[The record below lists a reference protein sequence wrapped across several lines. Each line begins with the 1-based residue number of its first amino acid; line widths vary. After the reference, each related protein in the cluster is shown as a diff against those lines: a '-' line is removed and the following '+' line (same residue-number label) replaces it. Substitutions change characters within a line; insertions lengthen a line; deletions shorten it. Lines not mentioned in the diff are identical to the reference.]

1 MLTYLIIILY
11 FCVIAFLGWKGYQG
25 TKNELDYMV
34 AGRSVHPYV
43 MAMSYGATFISTSAI
58 VGFGGAAGV
67 FGMGLLWLTFL
78 NIFAG
83 IFLAFVVF
91 GGRTRKMGHHLDAHT
106 FPELMALRYR
116 SRFIQGFSGLIIF
129 LFMPLYTSVVI
140 IGAAKFIQ
148 AQFGIGYEV
157 ALFGFS
163 TLVAIYVIMG
173 GLKGVM
179 YTDAFQGTI
188 MLVGMILLCVFAYSK
203 MGGFTAAHQA
213 LTSMKDMAPPPL
225 TAAGHQGWTA
235 FPKFGSP
242 YWWTL
247 VSTIVMG
254 VGIGVLAMPQLVVR
268 FMTVRSKREL
278 NRAVLAGGIFILA
291 MTGVAF
297 VVGSLS
303 NVYFARNIDNLDFAV
318 VTTTTVGEDGKPVAK
333 SDPPILKDLAK
344 APDPAKGITVETT
357 KTGSIALLAAGKDV
371 EQIIPSYVKHAM
383 PKWFGVLFLLTLL
396 AAAMSTISSQFH
408 AMGTSIGRDFYEKG
422 LRGGKHTVSSIGVT
436 RLGVLIGIVLSV
448 FLGYWLEG
456 AYGKTGTEIIAR
468 GTAIFF
474 GLCASSFL
482 SMYFGGLFT
491 RRITKAGAIVGMLA
505 GFFASAF
512 WLLFMHVKESG
523 TLMVCDALFGK
534 PSLGMR
540 ATASG
545 AFEPIRT
552 GFILWPEVDPLFIAF
567 PLAIIVTVVVSL
579 LTKPMPKEHLD
590 YCFQEVSK

>member
-1 MLTYLIIILY
+1 MIWTYMIVVLY

-25 TKNELDYMV
+25 TKNELDFMV

-91 GGRTRKMGHHLDAHT
+91 GGRTRRMGHHLDAHT

-140 IGAAKFIQ
+140 IGAAKFIS
-148 AQFGIGYEV
+148 AQFGIDYEV

-179 YTDAFQGTI
+179 YTDAFQGSI
-188 MLVGMILLCVFAYSK
+188 MLLGMIVLCVFAYSK
-203 MGGFTAAHQA
+203 LGGFSSAHRA
-213 LTSMKDMAPPPL
+213 LGEL
-225 TAAGHQGWTA
+225 TPVAVKIFGKAGHQGWTA
-235 FPKFGSP
+235 FPSFGSP
-242 YWWTL
+242 FWWTL
-247 VSTIVMG
+247 VSTIIMG

-278 NRAVLAGGIFILA
+278 NRAVLVGGIFILA

-303 NVYFARNIDNLDFAV
+303 NVYFARNVDGLDFAV
-318 VTTTTVGEDGKPVAK
+318 VTTTTIGEDGVPVAQAG
-333 SDPPILKDLAK
+333 PPILKDLAP
-344 APDPAKGITVETT
+344 APDPEKGIAVETT
-357 KTGSIALLAAGKDV
+357 KTGSVSLLAAGKDV

-422 LRGGKHTVSSIGVT
+422 LRGGKHAVSSIGVT
-436 RLGVLIGIVLSV
+436 RLGILIGIVLSV
-448 FLGYWLEG
+448 FLGYWLEQT
-456 AYGKTGTEIIAR
+456 YGKTGTEIIAR

-474 GLCASSFL
+474 GLCASTFL

-491 RRITKAGAIVGMLA
+491 RKITKTGAISGMLV

-512 WLLFMHVKESG
+512 WLLFMHIKESS
-523 TLMVCDALFGK
+523 TLLLCNALFGK
-534 PSLGMR
+534 PSLV
-540 ATASG
+540 AG
-545 AFEPIRT
+545 AQT
-552 GFILWPEVDPLFIAF
+552 GFIIWEEVDPLFIAF
-567 PLAIIVTVVVSL
+567 PLAILVTVVVSA
-579 LTKPMPKEHLD
+579 LTRSLPKEHLD
-590 YCFQEVSK
+590 YCFQEINN

>member
-1 MLTYLIIILY
+1 MILTYMIVVLY
-11 FCVIAFLGWKGYQG
+11 FCVIAFLAWKGYQG
-25 TKNELDYMV
+25 TKNELDFMV

-58 VGFGGAAGV
+58 VGFGGAAGI
-67 FGMGLLWLTFL
+67 FGLGLLWLTFL
-78 NIFAG
+78 NIFVG

-91 GGRTRKMGHHLDAHT
+91 GGRTRRMGHHLEAHT
-106 FPELMALRYR
+106 FPELMGLRFR
-116 SRFIQGFSGLIIF
+116 SRFIQGFSGLVIF

-148 AQFGIGYEV
+148 AQFGIDYEV

-179 YTDAFQGTI
+179 YTDAFQGSV
-188 MLVGMILLCVFAYSK
+188 MLLGMIILCYFAYSK
-203 MGGFTAAHQA
+203 LGGFTSAHRA
-213 LTSMKDMAPPPL
+213 LGEL
-225 TAAGHQGWTA
+225 TPVAEKIFGPAGHQGWTS
-235 FPKFGSP
+235 FPSFGSRF
-242 YWWTL
+242 WWVL
-247 VSTIVMG
+247 VSTIIMG

-278 NRAVLAGGIFILA
+278 NRAVLVGGIFILA

-303 NVYFARNIDNLDFAV
+303 NVYFARNVDDLDFAI
-318 VTTTTVGEDGKPVAK
+318 VTTTTVGEDGVPVAQAG
-333 SDPPILKDLAK
+333 PPILKDLAPS
-344 APDPAKGITVETT
+344 PDPEKGISVETT

-371 EQIIPSYVKHAM
+371 AQIIPSYVKHAM

-422 LRGGKHTVSSIGVT
+422 LRGGRHTVGSIGVT
-436 RLGVLIGIVLSV
+436 RLGILIGIVVSV
-448 FLGYWLEG
+448 FLGYWLEQT
-456 AYGKTGTEIIAR
+456 YGKTGTEIIAR

-474 GLCASSFL
+474 GLCASTFL

-491 RRITKAGAIVGMLA
+491 RGITKAGAISGMLV

-512 WLLFMHVKESG
+512 WLLFMHIKESS
-523 TLMVCDALFGK
+523 TLLLCNALFGK
-534 PSLGMR
+534 PSLV
-540 ATASG
+540 AG
-545 AFEPIRT
+545 ART
-552 GFILWPEVDPLFIAF
+552 GFIIWEEVDPLFVAF
-567 PLAIIVTVVVSL
+567 PLAIIVTVAVSA
-579 LTKPMPKEHLD
+579 LTRSLPREHLD
-590 YCFQEVSK
+590 NCFQDINQ